1 MLEKADQVGK
11 ADAPGAPQPPGTL
24 AALAARPK
32 VVLLVVAL
40 LVAVVSAVVSGS
52 GVWPADLTFNL
63 KPPFDD
69 FNTWLVDN
77 RDTHW
82 IFLYFLLHIANTA
95 ESSVDSVVSVLDSL
109 GVIGVTVA
117 AVLIAWYA
125 GGAGLHRRALRTAGT
140 ALAAFLAIGLL
151 GVWDEAMDTLGL
163 MVVCVIAAAL
173 VGVVLGMIAGLSERG
188 ERILRPVL
196 DTMQVLPAFS
206 YLLPFVLIFGTG
218 IPSAFVATVIYAAP
232 PMARLT
238 ALGLRGADA
247 AALEASRSLGATYWQ
262 QLATARLPLA
272 RKQMLLGLNQTIMMC
287 LSMVVLASMIGS
299 GGLGELIY
307 KGLQTL
313 DVGQAALAGIAIV
326 LIAIWLDRTTAAAGE
341 RIDDTSLAR
350 GRARTWIHWAAIAA
364 LTTGATVLGSALG
377 KQEWPDNWVVD
388 AGTPINNLLT
398 WIEDTFGSG
407 IPVLGGTH
415 AWADGFANHVL
426 NPVRDGL
433 QTTPGGRSSW
443 SPESSPTWRGAGPP
457 RSPPCWR
464 SA

>member
-1 MLEKADQVGK
+1 MSVAPTTPVMDKDEKVAK
-11 ADAPGAPQPPGTL
+11 AEVPGAPQAPGML

-32 VVLLVVAL
+32 VVLLVVAV
-40 LVAVVSAVVSGS
+40 LVAIVSAVVSGS

-69 FNTWLVDN
+69 LNDWLVDN

-82 IFLYFLLHIANTA
+82 VFLYFLLHIANTA
-95 ESSVDSVVSVLDSL
+95 ESSVDSVVGVLDSL

-151 GVWDEAMDTLGL
+151 GVWDKAMDTLGL

-173 VGVVLGMIAGLSERG
+173 VGVLLGLIAGLSERG
-188 ERILRPVL
+188 ERILRPVF

-247 AALEASRSLGATYWQ
+247 AALEASRSLGAT
-262 QLATARLPLA
+262 
-272 RKQMLLGLNQTIMMC
+272 
-287 LSMVVLASMIGS
+287 
-299 GGLGELIY
+299 
-307 KGLQTL
+307 
-313 DVGQAALAGIAIV
+313 
-326 LIAIWLDRTTAAAGE
+326 
-341 RIDDTSLAR
+341 
-350 GRARTWIHWAAIAA
+350 
-364 LTTGATVLGSALG
+364 
-377 KQEWPDNWVVD
+377 
-388 AGTPINNLLT
+388 
-398 WIEDTFGSG
+398 
-407 IPVLGGTH
+407 
-415 AWADGFANHVL
+415 
-426 NPVRDGL
+426 
-433 QTTPGGRSSW
+433 
-443 SPESSPTWRGAGPP
+443 
-457 RSPPCWR
+457 
-464 SA
+464 